1 MMHRQAQ
8 PILLVEDSDD
18 DAELTELAFA
28 EAMIANPLVRVRDGD
43 EALDWLLA
51 RGRFAERNAKELPA
65 IVLLDLNLPRSS
77 GLEVLAEIRRH
88 DSTRRLP
95 VVILTTSVEESDR
108 TSAYDRHA
116 NSYVRKPVDHD
127 AFVAAVRHLGL
138 YWTVTNE
145 PPPSGAP

>member
-1 MMHRQAQ
+1 MSYREAQ

-43 EALDWLLA
+43 EASDWLLA
-51 RGRFAERNAKELPA
+51 RGRFGQRSVKDLPA
-65 IVLLDLNLPRSS
+65 IVLLDLNLPGAS
-77 GLEVLAEIRRH
+77 GLEVLEEIRRH
-88 DSTRRLP
+88 EVTKCLP
-95 VVILTTSVEESDR
+95 VVILTTSIEESDR

-116 NSYVRKPVDHD
+116 NSYVQKPVDHD
-127 AFVAAVRHLGL
+127 DFVAAIRHLGL

-145 PPPSGAP
+145 PPPSGA